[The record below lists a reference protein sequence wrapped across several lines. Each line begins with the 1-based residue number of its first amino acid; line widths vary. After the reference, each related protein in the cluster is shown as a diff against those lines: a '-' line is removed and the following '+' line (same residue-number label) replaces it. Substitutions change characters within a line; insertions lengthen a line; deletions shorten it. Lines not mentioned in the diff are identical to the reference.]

1 MATGGGSSIEEEQ
14 EHFTRIQ
21 IALSDCGIAVLKE
34 LFLQGVRAQSP
45 PDLPNKYWTVDEF
58 LHENKRRIL
67 GSLDKHK
74 ENILYPYRR
83 DTDLN
88 EWDMSLYI
96 AVTLR
101 VCYTTSEH
109 RRLRHDIANL
119 GNLRNKLCHKPDHR
133 LSAIVYN
140 AYVGRIRGSINRI
153 CEFLCN
159 QTLTEFVNKTLDKYE
174 SLKHAYPNG
183 VLNEYVKNIDTVSE
197 DDLAIAGALEQIQQL
212 INDTEIQ
219 IEIPVIDVLLLFR
232 HYNHDDEEKVSKYI
246 RQTFL
251 TAIHQ
256 SSLQEGALEDPDRL
270 ERDEQENTDRNV
282 DDKVVHILKELFREK
297 RRVAYVKQ
305 SCVTLGLQVPD
316 IGSAI
321 ALMEDIISGKM
332 FSLFAP
338 LEEMMRTLEGHE
350 LFDIYVTMERKTSY
364 TFLNEIA
371 SQITSSR
378 SLSQEMT
385 LSVKQDD
392 ESTDAVRCIYHPS
405 SYIERG
411 QVINNL
417 MSKGKSKLYQTT
429 VDEIRRVL
437 EIPQLEMKVFIED
450 ISCPKS
456 VVSSVDETL
465 FQKSL
470 MTWPEWALWRLKV
483 LPLWKA
489 FGYDFT
495 GEFDVDSLSLEC
507 GANSSPQDSQFS
519 SNTDDDMRKN
529 FTSDWDYRARSS
541 SKDLQFPSFTDANQE
556 MENFR
561 IRSQMTKRLATPVI
575 RKRATAKKALIAS
588 QRSDA
593 LTLKY
598 LGEMKLLGKDGHGE
612 GGYISGM
619 AVVEDRFLVAA
630 DTEKRCLRCFDMDS
644 GTQQVGRYDSE
655 ILPWDITTIR
665 GNRVAVTSADE
676 VWFLR
681 VTKKGDFLFENKIDV
696 HKNCYGIA
704 SSGDNLIFCYED
716 PHHGVQLLDMKEKL
730 IKFEINDDDEEL
742 LKWPTN
748 LAVSPDQSTIYI
760 TDRVKHTVIA
770 ITKDGYFVDGVNVK
784 EDLPSL
790 TGITVDSAGRVY
802 LCGYGTVCL
811 MSLKTGTVTPLL
823 GTKGG
828 IRYPRCVA
836 VCDKTQRLYV
846 GSCSEAIKVF
856 KMPK

>member
-495 GEFDVDSLSLEC
+495 GEFDVDSL
-507 GANSSPQDSQFS
+507 
-519 SNTDDDMRKN
+519 
-529 FTSDWDYRARSS
+529 
-541 SKDLQFPSFTDANQE
+541 
-556 MENFR
+556 
-561 IRSQMTKRLATPVI
+561 RSQMTKRLATPVI

-730 IKFEINDDDEEL
+730 IKKFEINDDDEEL

-770 ITKDGYFVDGVNVK
+770 ITKDGYFVDGVNVLLWTLQV
-784 EDLPSL
+784 ES
-790 TGITVDSAGRVY
+790 TCVDTALFV
-802 LCGYGTVCL
+802 
-811 MSLKTGTVTPLL
+811 
-823 GTKGG
+823 
-828 IRYPRCVA
+828 
-836 VCDKTQRLYV
+836 
-846 GSCSEAIKVF
+846 
-856 KMPK
+856 